1 MLGLQGNDDVEKLIK
16 WYDEIAGNYI
26 ECMKIVLTEKSG
38 VENATELG
46 FKLFEKGV
54 EGIEKG
60 LIFAQESESVTG
72 GELAE
77 GRKCIPR
84 DIKPAW
90 QKVIDICFSGESC
103 SMVHYVLKTCAPFNS
118 EKEGSLLGDKPNSL
132 SYQNIANSHLQSS
145 DLPNAIKNFKLS
157 FKKDSNNWKA

>member
-1 MLGLQGNDDVEKLIK
+1 LNSIL
-16 WYDEIAGNYI
+16 
-26 ECMKIVLTEKSG
+26 KSIHDSY
-38 VENATELG
+38 NSELY

-118 EKEGSLLGDKPNSL
+118 EKEGSLLGDMYFDQFVLLDKESSKIEKYRKMVKLKTPLNSL
-132 SYQNIANSHLQSS
+132 IISALGDEGEIELLRRNE
-145 DLPNAIKNFKLS
+145 IKQELM
-157 FKKDSNNWKA
+157 